1 MKVGEL
7 QWVSPSKLTPLPNN
21 PRTIT
26 QADLNRLC
34 DSLRENGFWTHRAMA
49 VEVIEGQ
56 EKWVVLDG
64 NQRLKAARRRKM
76 KLVPVIPYSDL
87 TDGEREEII
96 LRGNI
101 NNGRWDVEKLQA
113 EFPEVDFEGIGLEVE
128 LPEPEDESNSTTDSK
143 DTHRGP
149 GKPVDEEAPDDTDED
164 RLDFYRRLMGDY
176 VYPTDN
182 QYEIPVLLSDN
193 QPVHVELPI
202 TPWGVESRYKKMM
215 STYHFYVDDY
225 RFEKLFK
232 DPIALL
238 TSGCKAIVE
247 PNVSIHDQ
255 TPIAYGIYQI
265 YRKRYLTRYLQ
276 ECGMQVWVDLNVSHR
291 FAEYNR
297 LGVPDGYNAFFTRG
311 VSGWIPHLEKNLEM
325 AQRISGR
332 DVPNLCVYGGGKDIE
347 EWCHKKGITYFCEFI
362 SHTKKPV

>member
-1 MKVGEL
+1 
-7 QWVSPSKLTPLPNN
+7 
-21 PRTIT
+21 
-26 QADLNRLC
+26 
-34 DSLRENGFWTHRAMA
+34 
-49 VEVIEGQ
+49 
-56 EKWVVLDG
+56 
-64 NQRLKAARRRKM
+64 
-76 KLVPVIPYSDL
+76 
-87 TDGEREEII
+87 
-96 LRGNI
+96 
-101 NNGRWDVEKLQA
+101 
-113 EFPEVDFEGIGLEVE
+113 
-128 LPEPEDESNSTTDSK
+128 
-143 DTHRGP
+143 
-149 GKPVDEEAPDDTDED
+149 
-164 RLDFYRRLMGDY
+164 
-176 VYPTDN
+176 
-182 QYEIPVLLSDN
+182 
-193 QPVHVELPI
+193 
-202 TPWGVESRYKKMM
+202 M

>member
-7 QWVSPSKLTPLPNN
+7 IWVSPSKLTPLPNN

-49 VEVIEGQ
+49 VEIVEGQ
-56 EKWVVLDG
+56 ELWVVLDG

-87 TDGEREEII
+87 TDEEREEII

-101 NNGRWDVEKLQA
+101 NNGRWDYEKLQA
-113 EFPEVDFEGIGLEVE
+113 EFPEVDFESIGLEVE
-128 LPEPEDESNSTTDSK
+128 LPEPEAE
-143 DTHRGP
+143 
-149 GKPVDEEAPDDTDED
+149 PDDSNEPTAGTTSDDNPDDQEPEQDED
-164 RLDFYRRLMGDY
+164 RLAFYHRMMGDY

-311 VSGWIPHLEKNLEM
+311 VSGWIPHLELNLEM
-325 AQRISGR
+325 AKRISGLET
-332 DVPNLCVYGGGKDIE
+332 PNLCVYGGGKDIE
-347 EWCHKKGITYFCEFI
+347 EWCHQKGLTYFCEFI